1 MIRDASIPAR
11 WVQNGLSLRPVFYS
25 TRGSLS
31 FMITI
36 GGNSQ
41 TGNYTRFTDPNLAV
55 APGFTSTASGV
66 SDVGGA
72 NSLINSGSVG
82 RPEITHVRRTQEAGV
97 GRYVHA

>member
-1 MIRDASIPAR
+1 MGLYCVQFSTQPAEAK
-11 WVQNGLSLRPVFYS
+11 
-25 TRGSLS
+25 

-72 NSLINSGSVG
+72 NSLITLGLWG
-82 RPEITHVRRTQEAGV
+82 DRDHPRPTDTRSWCW
-97 GRYVHA
+97 RYVHA